1 MRDEPA
7 FNLVDTQD
15 AYLGA
20 ERLFNEVRLL
30 VADAVPHADIHHIGA
45 TAVPGCLTKGDL
57 DIVVRVCTEKFEEAD
72 QALGLL
78 YPRNL
83 GSIRTTTFSA
93 FEDSKKEPHLGVQL
107 VAKDGPHDFFHQFA
121 AALKASPDLLQAY
134 NELKM
139 EFAGR
144 DMTRYRHA
152 KNAFVERALADYC
165 RRK

>member
-1 MRDEPA
+1 MKDEPA

-15 AYLGA
+15 ASLRA

-30 VADAVPHADIHHIGA
+30 VADAVPIADIRHIGA

-57 DIVVRVCTEKFEEAD
+57 DIVVRVPAEKFEEAD
-72 QALGLL
+72 QALSLL
-78 YPRNL
+78 YPRNF

-93 FEDSKKEPHLGVQL
+93 FEDSARAPQLGVQL
-107 VAKDGPHDFFHQFA
+107 VAIDGPHDFFHQFA
-121 AALKASPDLLQAY
+121 EALKASPDLLQAY

-144 DMTRYRHA
+144 DMITYRRA
-152 KNAFVERALADYC
+152 KDAFVEKALADYC